1 MLNYCSFAEQYGY
14 DETFLVLRQTL
25 SLLVQNG
32 SANFQCQLI
41 CESNAIML
49 KYPANLIKLGHS

>member
-14 DETFLVLRQTL
+14 DETFLVLEHTL

-32 SANFQCQLI
+32 SAKFSMPINLRV
-41 CESNAIML
+41 ESDYVKISS
-49 KYPANLIKLGHS
+49 KSD